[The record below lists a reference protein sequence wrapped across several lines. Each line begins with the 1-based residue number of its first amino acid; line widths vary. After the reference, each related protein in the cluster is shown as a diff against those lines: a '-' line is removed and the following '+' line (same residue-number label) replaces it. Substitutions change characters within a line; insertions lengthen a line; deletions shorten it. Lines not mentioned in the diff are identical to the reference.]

1 MMRAKKRYLQ
11 SRKRHPSL
19 GESLQERYTSEKI
32 MLTKRGYNKFLTMRE
47 DVKVEIDYDK
57 IKEDERW
64 DGLKGYLTNTTI
76 APVIRFT

>member
-1 MMRAKKRYLQ
+1 LEKAYKR
-11 SRKRHPSL
+11 
-19 GESLQERYTSEKI
+19 GT
-32 MLTKRGYNKFLTMRE
+32 LTKDNVNKRGYNKFLTMRG

-76 APVIRFT
+76 APDKVYAAYHNLWHVERAFRIT